1 MIIADGKWASLI
13 MPKLN
18 QTKIPVVSIKKSGSD
33 NNSGI
38 NEAIPFI
45 NNSLV
50 FPRVASGVDVMSNI
64 PRTHLGFFSRV
75 WEGTSGT
82 RVFGAT
88 SAADRG
94 VAYAIVAP
102 AWAYQ
107 QKPVIQSVDE
117 RASVDAL
124 KNSLKVLNLPM
135 GNESYY
141 DYMARTSTAP
151 VIK

>member
-1 MIIADGKWASLI
+1 MVSRASKRQKWLY
-13 MPKLN
+13 
-18 QTKIPVVSIKKSGSD
+18 
-33 NNSGI
+33 
-38 NEAIPFI
+38 I
-45 NNSLV
+45 NNLAL
-50 FPRVASGVDVMSNI
+50 FPRVASTVDVMSNI

-94 VAYAIVAP
+94 VAFAIVAP

-107 QKPVIQSVDE
+107 QKYVEQSVDE

-135 GNESYY
+135 GNETYK
-141 DYMARTSTAP
+141 DYLNRTSTTP
-151 VIK
+151 IIK